1 MFFITYLRRELRRRT
16 RQAVLI
22 AVGLAVGVGVVVTVA
37 AASAGVKKAQS
48 GVLGA
53 LYGVGTDV
61 TVTGPAEAPPPPGTQ
76 SSKSGQTL
84 RIGPS
89 GPEICTNGTCVSAA
103 GHTVDQLFPPLIGPI
118 SASKV
123 AAVARLHDVAAAAG
137 AIALID
143 NSLTI
148 PKNSGAS
155 QETSV
160 SFTVDGVDTEHT
172 ALGPLAAATI
182 RSGHSLTAADAE
194 ADVAV
199 VDSSY
204 AISKGLKTGSTITIR
219 QVRFTVIGIAAQ
231 PQSTSPPDVYIP
243 LARAQAIASASKA
256 GGSLAGDVTL
266 IYVAAAS
273 AADVPTVQHEVSRLL
288 PRDTVTAA
296 SSLAGEVTGSLSAAA
311 RLANELGTWVSVLAL
326 IAAFALAGLLA
337 LAGVTRRSAEFGTL
351 KSLGWRTRRIISQVL
366 GESVVVGIVGA
377 VAGVG
382 LGFAGAAIIARV
394 APTLSAAV
402 ASQGSGLPQTTRNAA
417 GVPYHAVLVPLSPSI
432 TIGVIVLAVT
442 LALAGGLLAGAV
454 GAWRIARM
462 RPADALA
469 AVA

>member
-1 MFFITYLRRELRRRT
+1 
-16 RQAVLI
+16 VL
-22 AVGLAVGVGVVVTVA
+22 
-37 AASAGVKKAQS
+37 S
-48 GVLGA
+48 A

-61 TVTGPAEAPPPPGTQ
+61 TVTGPAEAPPAPGTQ
-76 SSKSGQTL
+76 SSKNGPTL

-89 GPEICTNGTCVSAA
+89 GPEICSDGKCVGAA
-103 GHTVDQLFPPLIGPI
+103 GHTVYQLFPPLIGPI

-137 AIALID
+137 AIALVDDAI
-143 NSLTI
+143 TI
-148 PKNSGAS
+148 PKNSRAAEDNS
-155 QETSV
+155 D
-160 SFTVDGVDTEHT
+160 SFTVDGVDTAPA

-182 RSGHSLTAADAE
+182 SSGHSFAAADAE

-199 VDSSY
+199 VDSGY
-204 AISKGLKTGSTITIR
+204 AISHGLKTGSTIAIR
-219 QVRFTVIGIAAQ
+219 QVRFTVIGIATQ

-243 LARAQAIASASKA
+243 LARAQAIGSATKQ

-273 AADVPTVQHEVSRLL
+273 AADVPAVQHEISRLL

-296 SSLAGEVTGSLSAAA
+296 TGLASQVTGSLSDAA

-326 IAAFALAGLLA
+326 VAAFAVAGLLA
-337 LAGVTRRSAEFGTL
+337 MAAVSRRSAEFGAL
-351 KSLGWRTRRIISQVL
+351 KSLGWRTQRIVAQVL
-366 GESVVVGIVGA
+366 GESVAIGVAGA
-377 VAGVG
+377 AGGVG
-382 LGFAGAAIIARV
+382 LGFAGAAIIASL

-402 ASQGSGLPQTTRNAA
+402 PSQESGLPQTIRNAA
-417 GVPYHAVLVPLSPSI
+417 GVPYHQVLVPLSPSV

-442 LALAGGLLAGAV
+442 LALAGGLLAGAL

-469 AVA
+469 VVA